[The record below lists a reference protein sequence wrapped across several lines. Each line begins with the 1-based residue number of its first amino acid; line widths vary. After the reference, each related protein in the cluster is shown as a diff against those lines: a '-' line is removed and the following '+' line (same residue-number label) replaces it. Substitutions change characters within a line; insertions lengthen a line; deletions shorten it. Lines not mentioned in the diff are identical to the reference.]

1 MPGALPHQPFCPK
14 RHCLVCFAVLV
25 AGSWYVQDTGLWP
38 NAEFQFSNFSGF
50 QSNLIMATKMA
61 SWQVDGSGCA
71 SHLPP
76 SRPGLPM
83 PLCPVSESGSTDLWS
98 QTALSEVVL
107 GVSRLSKRRS
117 VFIHWLSI
125 GVLTCI
131 DLTFL
136 PFAFWMHVYTFAWA
150 PSVHRCI
157 LKW

>member
-1 MPGALPHQPFCPK
+1 MCVAHSSFKTGASDAS
-14 RHCLVCFAVLV
+14 V
-25 AGSWYVQDTGLWP
+25 
-38 NAEFQFSNFSGF
+38 SGVGVRKHR
-50 QSNLIMATKMA
+50 SL
-61 SWQVDGSGCA
+61 
-71 SHLPP
+71 
-76 SRPGLPM
+76 
-83 PLCPVSESGSTDLWS
+83 
-98 QTALSEVVL
+98 VL

-150 PSVHRCI
+150 PSVHRVHRCI